1 MSVSHSKATLWG
13 TAPLARIASILA
25 PLNFQFPLSLSATKG
40 ALACLRQY
48 LGFLGGCSVAR
59 NLQIFSPLAA
69 QSLIDTL
76 GGAGTGEP
84 GGGALGTHALKAT
97 GSRSR
102 RVAQARCG
110 RPGARQRRRR
120 GCSCSGSPTAGAAA
134 AATELSAWAA
144 RLRAVPWRSA
154 PPGGQELRPG
164 APQGPCCCGCR
175 GGGSSPGRQGAREI
189 PREPRALAPC
199 DPPYLLPG
207 LGLHSLLAEPPAVAT
222 GVSDRRGGGD
232 TRESSARAESAP

>member
-154 PPGGQELRPG
+154 R
-164 APQGPCCCGCR
+164 R
-175 GGGSSPGRQGAREI
+175 
-189 PREPRALAPC
+189 
-199 DPPYLLPG
+199 
-207 LGLHSLLAEPPAVAT
+207 VAK
-222 GVSDRRGGGD
+222 
-232 TRESSARAESAP
+232 SSARGRPRVPVAAGAEGADPAPAGKGPGRYPESPAPWHHATHRTSSRAWGCTVCSLSPLRSPPE